1 MTLRVGLIGLGIMG
15 SAYAGHLIDAGF
27 TTTGFDVDPR
37 ASDDFV
43 QRGGVRARS
52 AGEAGAGADV
62 VISALASVEALEAAF
77 FGHGGLAESAHAGT
91 IVVEASTFSLAVKE
105 SLRARLAARGAR
117 VLDAPVS
124 GTGSQARER
133 DLAIYASGERSAYD
147 AALPVLDTI
156 ARAVRFVGPYG
167 NGSKLKYIANLL
179 VTIHNVSTAEA
190 VVLAQKAGLDPAEML
205 DVIGDGAGSSRM
217 LQVRG
222 PRMAAGSYGD
232 PGMKLDVYQ
241 KDLAI
246 IADFAREVGAPTPLF
261 SESAMFHAAALAQ
274 GRAKQDTAAVASV
287 LRVMAGLPADP
298 L

>member
-1 MTLRVGLIGLGIMG
+1 MALRVGLIGLGIMG
-15 SAYAGHLIDAGF
+15 SAYAAHLIDAGF
-27 TTTGFDVDPR
+27 ATTGFDVDAAALAAFER
-37 ASDDFV
+37 
-43 QRGGVRARS
+43 RGGLRAGS

-62 VISALASVEALEAAF
+62 VISALASVDALEAAF
-77 FGHGGLAESAHAGT
+77 FGPAGLAEAAHAGT

-124 GTGSQARER
+124 GTGTQARVR
-133 DLAIYASGERSAYD
+133 DLAIYASGDRSAYD
-147 AALPVLDTI
+147 AALPVLEAI
-156 ARAVRFVGPYG
+156 ARSVRYVGPYG

-205 DVIGDGAGSSRM
+205 EIIGDGAGSSRM
-217 LQVRG
+217 LHVRG
-222 PRMAAGSYGD
+222 PRMAAVDYAD

-246 IADFAREVGAPTPLF
+246 IAEFARDVGAPTPLF
-261 SESAMFHAAALAQ
+261 SESATIHAAALAQ
-274 GRAKQDTAAVASV
+274 GRAKQDTAAVAEV
-287 LRVMAGLPADP
+287 LRTMAGLPPGP